1 MIERVPNW
9 YIDQF
14 MIGTE
19 NFIPAVVISP
29 TPLRIIRSNQTWRV
43 VESFSGV
50 SHCLERLA
58 YRKGYR
64 VADVCATLGC
74 SIRYLH
80 TLFVRD
86 IGLPPKH
93 WMKLER
99 MVVARRKLEGGKS
112 PEEVSTELGFMS
124 IHTFNRQFLQFYQTT
139 PAKFQSDRILF
150 DPTKTLEI
158 KPVKKAQPR
167 KLRKPRNPGDGE

>member
-1 MIERVPNW
+1 
-9 YIDQF
+9 
-14 MIGTE
+14 
-19 NFIPAVVISP
+19 
-29 TPLRIIRSNQTWRV
+29 LKIIRSNQTWRV
-43 VESFSGV
+43 VESFSSV

-86 IGLPPKH
+86 IGLPPKY

-99 MVVARRKLEGGKS
+99 MVVARRKLEGGKP
-112 PEEVSTELGFMS
+112 PEEVATELGFMS
-124 IHTFNRQFLQFYQTT
+124 IHTFKRQFLQFYQTT

-150 DPTKTLEI
+150 DPTDAVSAEPPMKSG
-158 KPVKKAQPR
+158 KKDRPR
-167 KLRKPRNPGDGE
+167 KPGNGK